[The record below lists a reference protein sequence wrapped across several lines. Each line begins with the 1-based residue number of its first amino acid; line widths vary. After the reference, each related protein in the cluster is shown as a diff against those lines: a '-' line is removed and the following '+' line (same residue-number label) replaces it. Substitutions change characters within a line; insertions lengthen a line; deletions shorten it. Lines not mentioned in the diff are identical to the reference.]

1 MQICFIHIRNLIVS
15 SGEATQICDLIFMIF
30 LFLII
35 YGMLFY
41 GPMVTKRI
49 ISVVTSVLKGERK
62 EREWC

>member
-1 MQICFIHIRNLIVS
+1 MVS
-15 SGEATQICDLIFMIF
+15 SGEATQICHLIFMIF

-49 ISVVTSVLKGERK
+49 VSVVTFVLKGERK
-62 EREWC
+62 GREWC

>member
-1 MQICFIHIRNLIVS
+1 MQICFIHIRNLMVS
-15 SGEATQICDLIFMIF
+15 SGEATQICHLIFMIF

-49 ISVVTSVLKGERK
+49 VSVVTFVLKGERK
-62 EREWC
+62 GREWC